1 MPFTVWTLTAGVTLG
16 LKSVDSWV
24 AVIGGVTASRRCPS
38 EALGLERHTS
48 GPLECGE
55 LGQSGMPDTIRTS
68 GGGHKAHPRRSG
80 FRIAAVVV
88 LTSILVAIG
97 GTAANTQPTVPAD
110 PEPAGSAPSVIGA
123 LLNGFAL
130 LDRHEIIGMAITLS
144 VIFFAVMTAIMLVR
158 TRERLA
164 VTEAN
169 ARDEIVASRAEVDR
183 VYALLRGEPQIL
195 VVWAAG
201 DDQPEIIGDVAL
213 VADDEAPQ
221 HVLAFAVW
229 LEPEAARGI
238 ETAVTALRDRGEK
251 FAMTLTT
258 LAGRPIEAEGQV
270 VGGRAIMRL
279 KDVSGIKRELAELVV
294 RFQRQ
299 LDDANAMRTLI
310 DALPSP
316 VWARDEA
323 GKLITVNPAYA
334 RAVDAKDPGEAVER
348 GIELFDRTAR
358 TDLFRAHETEQP
370 FGGRLPAIVG
380 GGRVIYDV
388 LTVPTRR
395 GSAGL
400 GIDATEADILRAEL
414 GRMVDA
420 HRRTLDYL
428 TTGVAIFGADHR
440 LAFYNTAFR
449 LLWDLDTGFLDQGP
463 SDSSVLARLRDARR
477 LPEQQ
482 DFRKWKAELHEAYRA
497 TEAVAHEWH
506 LPNGRTLSVVTTPN
520 PEGGVI
526 YLYDD
531 ITEPLDLQRRF
542 EALIRVQGETLD
554 NLAEGV
560 AVFASDGRLR
570 LFNPVFAQMWKFDPA
585 ALQERPHIEA
595 VIGWCH
601 ALAGDNPVWPAL
613 RATVTAIDG
622 RAPVAGDIERRDGS
636 VAKCATVPLPDGAT
650 LVTFQDITDSV
661 NVERALRERNE
672 ALEDADKIKIDFVH
686 HVSYELRSPLT
697 NIIGFA
703 HFLGDDSTGPLNE
716 KQHEYLSYI
725 TTSTNALLAI
735 INNILDLA
743 TIDAG
748 AMTLNL
754 GNVDVR
760 KTMDAAAEGVQDRLE
775 QSGISL
781 SIRTAPDIGAFVA
794 DERRVRQALFNLLA
808 NAIGFSPPGSTVT
821 LAAQRLK
828 DAVVF
833 MVTDQGPGIPP
844 DVRDKVFDWFET
856 HSLGSRHRGTG
867 LGLSLVRSF
876 VELHGGTVTI
886 DSAVGRGTTVTCIF
900 PTEAAGQR
908 VSAA

>member
-1 MPFTVWTLTAGVTLG
+1 MLVSSGVN
-16 LKSVDSWV
+16 
-24 AVIGGVTASRRCPS
+24 AQPPAASS
-38 EALGLERHTS
+38 
-48 GPLECGE
+48 
-55 LGQSGMPDTIRTS
+55 
-68 GGGHKAHPRRSG
+68 
-80 FRIAAVVV
+80 
-88 LTSILVAIG
+88 
-97 GTAANTQPTVPAD
+97 AAN
-110 PEPAGSAPSVIGA
+110 SPSIVEA
-123 LLNGFAL
+123 YLNAFAL
-130 LDRHEIIGMAITLS
+130 LDRHEIIGMSITLS
-144 VIFFAVMTAIMLVR
+144 VLCFAVVTAIMLVR
-158 TRERLA
+158 TRQRLA
-164 VTEAN
+164 DTEAS
-169 ARDEIVASRAEVDR
+169 ARDEIMASRAEVDR
-183 VYALLRGEPQIL
+183 VYALLRSEPQIL
-195 VVWAAG
+195 VAWAAA
-201 DDQPEIIGDVAL
+201 DDEPEIIGDIGL
-213 VADDEAPQ
+213 VTDADAPYR
-221 HVLAFAVW
+221 VLAFGLW
-229 LEPEAARGI
+229 LEPEAAQAI
-238 ETAVTALRDRGEK
+238 EHAVEALREHGNK
-251 FAMTLTT
+251 FSMALTT
-258 LAGRPIEAEGQV
+258 LAGRSIEAEGQV
-270 VGGRAIMRL
+270 VGGRAILRL
-279 KDVSGIKRELAELVV
+279 KDVSGVMREFAELTG
-294 RFQRQ
+294 RFERQ
-299 LDDANAMRTLI
+299 VDAANAMRTLI
-310 DALPSP
+310 EALPSP

-323 GKLITVNPAYA
+323 GKLTYVNAAYA
-334 RAVDAKDPGEAVER
+334 RAVDARDASEAIGR
-348 GIELFDRTAR
+348 GIELFDRAAR
-358 TDLFRAHETEQP
+358 TGLFRAHETEQA
-370 FGGRLPAIVG
+370 FSGRLPAIVG
-380 GGRVIYDV
+380 DGRTIFDV
-388 LTVPTRR
+388 LTVPTHR
-395 GSAGL
+395 GSAGI

-414 GRMVDA
+414 QRIVDA

-428 TTGVAIFGADHR
+428 TTGVAIFGSDQR
-440 LAFYNTAFR
+440 LTFYNTAFR
-449 LLWDLDTGFLDQGP
+449 SLWDLDVGFLDHGP
-463 SDSSVLARLRDARR
+463 SDSSILDRLRDARR

-497 TEAVAHEWH
+497 TEARTHEWH
-506 LPNGRTLSVVTTPN
+506 LPNGRTLRVVTTPN

-570 LFNPVFAQMWKFDPA
+570 LFNPVFARMWKFDPA
-585 ALQERPHIEA
+585 ALQDRPHVEA

-601 ALAGDNPVWPAL
+601 AISGDNPIWPAL
-613 RATVTAIDG
+613 RTTVTAIDD
-622 RAPVAGDIERRDGS
+622 RTPVMGDIERRDGS
-636 VAKCATVPLPDGAT
+636 AVKCATVPLPDGAT

-703 HFLGDDSTGPLNE
+703 HFLGDQTTGPLNE
-716 KQHEYLSYI
+716 KQREYLSYI

-754 GNVDVR
+754 GNVDIR
-760 KTMDAAAEGVQDRLE
+760 RTMDDAAEGVQDRLE

-781 SIRTAPDIGAFVA
+781 SIRTAPDIGTFVA
-794 DERRVRQALFNLLA
+794 DERRLRQALFNLLA
-808 NAIGFSPPGSTVT
+808 NAIGFSPPGGIVT
-821 LAAQRLK
+821 LAAQRLQN
-828 DAVVF
+828 AVVF

-886 DSAVGRGTTVTCIF
+886 DSQVGRGTTVTCIF
-900 PTEAAGQR
+900 PTEAMGER